1 MQISP
6 ADEQVLSLFSS
17 LEKQSLYQVVCAAT
31 PTDGTRNAYEKAAIK
46 EIVEVIKL
54 TDTEMQASR
63 RLTNNIMIDT
73 LRNMSQMKKMG
84 GLTSIL
90 SMLPGMGL
98 PKDLD
103 IPEDATKGVEAIIYS
118 MTMEERTN
126 PDILNP
132 SRKKRIAKGAGVD
145 IAEVNRVVK
154 QFEQARK
161 MMKQMSGMMSGKKR
175 GKFKMPFGL

>member
-54 TDTEMQASR
+54 TDTEMKASR

-73 LRNMSQMKKMG
+73 LRNMSQMKKMYVG
-84 GLTSIL
+84 KFMAMVMSADNAV
-90 SMLPGMGL
+90 SPQ
-98 PKDLD
+98 D
-103 IPEDATKGVEAIIYS
+103 EAFFNY
-118 MTMEERTN
+118 MARTLEL
-126 PDILNP
+126 PDID
-132 SRKKRIAKGAGVD
+132 RI
-145 IAEVNRVVK
+145 
-154 QFEQARK
+154 
-161 MMKQMSGMMSGKKR
+161 
-175 GKFKMPFGL
+175 

>member
-73 LRNMSQMKKMG
+73 LRKMKKMYVG
-84 GLTSIL
+84 KFMAMV
-90 SMLPGMGL
+90 MLADNAVSPQ
-98 PKDLD
+98 D
-103 IPEDATKGVEAIIYS
+103 EAFFNY
-118 MTMEERTN
+118 MARTLEL
-126 PDILNP
+126 PDID
-132 SRKKRIAKGAGVD
+132 RI
-145 IAEVNRVVK
+145 
-154 QFEQARK
+154 
-161 MMKQMSGMMSGKKR
+161 
-175 GKFKMPFGL
+175 

>member
-31 PTDGTRNAYEKAAIK
+31 LTDGTRNAYEKAAIK

-73 LRNMSQMKKMG
+73 LRNMSQMKKMYVG
-84 GLTSIL
+84 KFMAMV
-90 SMLPGMGL
+90 MLADNAVSPQ
-98 PKDLD
+98 D
-103 IPEDATKGVEAIIYS
+103 EAFFNY
-118 MTMEERTN
+118 MARTLEL
-126 PDILNP
+126 PDID
-132 SRKKRIAKGAGVD
+132 RI
-145 IAEVNRVVK
+145 
-154 QFEQARK
+154 
-161 MMKQMSGMMSGKKR
+161 
-175 GKFKMPFGL
+175 